1 MFPIFS
7 VFNINGCPLT
17 KHSGKTNQ
25 NMPENMPK
33 NKKNKIRGLIFFAL
47 TASLVDMTGARADN
61 LIHEPGIALYY
72 QFDFGGKPVS
82 ATSQK
87 LGFRIDRLSIDAAP
101 PRFDPAL
108 HPNAANVINMPY
120 LDAHFSLRGDLVE
133 LIVNGYNYSRYDLQR
148 VSDETEV
155 NDAPVQQNGL
165 QSEES
170 ISVETS
176 EEKAAVGTTEEEA
189 GADPSPE
196 EPITEPS
203 EEAGARELLKVSDL
217 INQQSFGLFLGAAI
231 GIFAFADP

>member
-1 MFPIFS
+1 
-7 VFNINGCPLT
+7 
-17 KHSGKTNQ
+17 
-25 NMPENMPK
+25 MPK
-33 NKKNKIRGLIFFAL
+33 NKKDKIRGLIFFAL
-47 TASLVDMTGARADN
+47 ATSLIMTGARADN
-61 LIHEPGIALYY
+61 LLHEPGIALYY
-72 QFDFGGKPVS
+72 QFDFGGGPKL

-87 LGFRIDRLSIDAAP
+87 LGLRLNRLSIDTAP

-120 LDAHFSLRGDLVE
+120 LDAHFSLRGGLVE
-133 LIVNGYNYSRYDLQR
+133 LFVNGYNYSRYDLQR
-148 VSDETEV
+148 VADETEV

-189 GADPSPE
+189 SVDPSPE